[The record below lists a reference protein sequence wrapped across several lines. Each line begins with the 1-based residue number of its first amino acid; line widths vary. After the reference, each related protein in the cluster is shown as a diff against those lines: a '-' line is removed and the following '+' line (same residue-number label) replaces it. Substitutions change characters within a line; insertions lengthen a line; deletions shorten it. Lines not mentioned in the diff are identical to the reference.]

1 MSSTHPLARYPRWIT
16 RWLGYRAT
24 PPPKRPE
31 YLVWFWSFIGAFS
44 GLCVLQAVFGHARYF
59 IDRGVPS
66 MVASYGASAVL
77 CYGAIEAPLAQPR
90 ALIGG
95 HFISALLGLCITK
108 LFSLSP
114 HFESIRWLAASLSTS
129 VAIVAMQITGTT
141 HPPAGATALLP
152 ALDDDVWHLSW
163 YYLPVVL
170 LSSMLVLVTALLV
183 NNVQRRYPIFWFTPA
198 TPPVA
203 KTSAGLGAPNVQSD
217 DADGIAG
224 RSSSA
229 TVSTSAP
236 QPAEKQTA
244 GDIV

>member
-1 MSSTHPLARYPRWIT
+1 MSYMPNSTHRLAHYPPWIT
-16 RWLGYRAT
+16 RWLGYLPR
-24 PPPKRPE
+24 
-31 YLVWFWSFIGAFS
+31 LVLVFIGAFS

-66 MVASYGASAVL
+66 MIASYGASAVL

-129 VAIVAMQITGTT
+129 AAIVAMQITGTT

-183 NNVQRRYPIFWFTPA
+183 NNVQRRYPTFWFTPA
-198 TPPVA
+198 IPA
-203 KTSAGLGAPNVQSD
+203 QNCANGSASM
-217 DADGIAG
+217 
-224 RSSSA
+224 SSSTTA
-229 TVSTSAP
+229 AAPAPSTN
-236 QPAEKQTA
+236 EKQVTRN
-244 GDIV
+244 DIV